1 MRDDPRMD
9 TPLTRRARLGGLART
24 LRRSPS
30 LGLLVAQATALLLY
44 PFAVG
49 SRTGHL
55 FATLLSVGV
64 LAMAV
69 RMVRRSPRDAW
80 LAGMFA
86 VLGVAL
92 WQVHVSH
99 HSVAVGV
106 AGALFYAAAYF
117 YSAAA
122 LIGYMLQ
129 DDRTTA
135 DEMWAAAATFMLF
148 VEGYAWLFM
157 ALQIVQPGALVIPG
171 AEDEPLR
178 KWMELVFISGT
189 NFSNTGLSDIVPHS
203 PHARMLVLL
212 EQWNGLMYLALVVA
226 RLAGFLKHP
235 R

>member
-1 MRDDPRMD
+1 MD
-9 TPLTRRARLGGLART
+9 IPHARGARPAQLIAA

-30 LGLLVAQATALLLY
+30 LGLLLAQATALVLY
-44 PFAVG
+44 PFAVD
-49 SRTGHL
+49 SRAGHL
-55 FATLLSVGV
+55 FATVLSVGV

-80 LAGMFA
+80 LAGLFA
-86 VLGVAL
+86 VLGVVL
-92 WQVHVSH
+92 WQVHVSQGAM
-99 HSVAVGV
+99 SSGVG
-106 AGALFYAAAYF
+106 GALFYAAAYF

-157 ALQIVQPGALVIPG
+157 ALQVVQPGALLIPG
-171 AEDEPLR
+171 VDGEPMR
-178 KWMELVFISGT
+178 KWMELVFVSGT
-189 NFSNTGLSDIVPHS
+189 NFSNTGLSDIVPAT

-212 EQWNGLMYLALVVA
+212 EQWNGVIYLALVVA
-226 RLAGFLKHP
+226 RLAGFLKLH

>member
-1 MRDDPRMD
+1 MD
-9 TPLTRRARLGGLART
+9 IPHARGARPAQLIAA

-30 LGLLVAQATALLLY
+30 LGLLLAQATALALY
-44 PFAVG
+44 PFAVD
-49 SRTGHL
+49 SRAGHL
-55 FATLLSVGV
+55 FATVLSVGV

-69 RMVRRSPRDAW
+69 RMVRPSPRDAW
-80 LAGMFA
+80 LAGLFA
-86 VLGVAL
+86 VLGVVL
-92 WQVHVSH
+92 WQVHVSQGAM
-99 HSVAVGV
+99 SSGVG
-106 AGALFYAAAYF
+106 GALFYAAAYF

-157 ALQIVQPGALVIPG
+157 ALQVVQPGALLIPG
-171 AEDEPLR
+171 VEDEPMR

-189 NFSNTGLSDIVPHS
+189 NFSNTGLSDIVPAT

-212 EQWNGLMYLALVVA
+212 EQWNGVMYLALVVA
-226 RLAGFLKHP
+226 RLAGFLKL
-235 R
+235 RR

>member
-1 MRDDPRMD
+1 MPHHSRMD
-9 TPLTRRARLGGLART
+9 DARTRAASAARLVRALK
-24 LRRSPS
+24 RSPS

-44 PFAVG
+44 PFAVD
-49 SRTGHL
+49 SRAGHL

-80 LAGMFA
+80 LAGFFA
-86 VLGVAL
+86 VLGVVL
-92 WQVHVSH
+92 WQVHASQGTAA
-99 HSVAVGV
+99 SGV

-122 LIGYMLQ
+122 MIGYMLQ
-129 DDRTTA
+129 DDRTTS

-157 ALQIVQPGALVIPG
+157 ALQTVQPGALVIPG
-171 AEDEPLR
+171 VDDEPMR

-189 NFSNTGLSDIVPHS
+189 NFSNTGLSDIVPGT

-226 RLAGFLKHP
+226 RLAGFLKQK
-235 R
+235 

>member
-1 MRDDPRMD
+1 MD
-9 TPLTRRARLGGLART
+9 IPHARGARPAQLIAA

-30 LGLLVAQATALLLY
+30 LGLLLAQATALVLY
-44 PFAVG
+44 PFAVD
-49 SRTGHL
+49 SRAGHL
-55 FATLLSVGV
+55 FATVLSVGV

-80 LAGMFA
+80 LAGLFA
-86 VLGVAL
+86 VLGVVL
-92 WQVHVSH
+92 WQVHVSQGAM
-99 HSVAVGV
+99 SSGVG
-106 AGALFYAAAYF
+106 GALFYAAAYF

-157 ALQIVQPGALVIPG
+157 ALQVVQPGALLIPG
-171 AEDEPLR
+171 VDGEPMR
-178 KWMELVFISGT
+178 KWMELVFVSGT
-189 NFSNTGLSDIVPHS
+189 NFSNTGLSDIVPAT

-212 EQWNGLMYLALVVA
+212 EQWNGVMYLALVVA
-226 RLAGFLKHP
+226 RLAGFLKLH

>member
-1 MRDDPRMD
+1 MD
-9 TPLTRRARLGGLART
+9 IPHARGARPAQLIGA

-30 LGLLVAQATALLLY
+30 LGLLLAQATALVLY
-44 PFAVG
+44 PFAVD
-49 SRTGHL
+49 SRAGHL
-55 FATLLSVGV
+55 FATVLSVGV

-80 LAGMFA
+80 LAGLFA
-86 VLGVAL
+86 VLGVVL
-92 WQVHVSH
+92 WQVHVSQGAM
-99 HSVAVGV
+99 SSGVG
-106 AGALFYAAAYF
+106 GALFYAAAYF

-157 ALQIVQPGALVIPG
+157 ALQIVQPGALLIPG
-171 AEDEPLR
+171 GEDEPMR
-178 KWMELVFISGT
+178 KWMELVFVSGT
-189 NFSNTGLSDIVPHS
+189 NFSNTGLSDIVPAT

-212 EQWNGLMYLALVVA
+212 EQWNGVMYLALVVA
-226 RLAGFLKHP
+226 RLAGFLKL
-235 R
+235 RR

>member
-1 MRDDPRMD
+1 MPHHPRMEERQ
-9 TPLTRRARLGGLART
+9 TRVAGIARLVRA

-30 LGLLVAQATALLLY
+30 LGLLWAQATALLLY

-49 SRTGHL
+49 SRAGHL

-80 LAGMFA
+80 LAGLFA
-86 VLGVAL
+86 ILGVTL
-92 WQVHVSH
+92 WQLHVSQGAAA
-99 HSVAVGV
+99 SGV

-129 DDRTTA
+129 DDRTSA

-157 ALQIVQPGALVIPG
+157 ALQTVQPGALVIPG
-171 AEDEPLR
+171 VEGEPLR
-178 KWMELVFISGT
+178 QWMELVFISGT
-189 NFSNTGLSDIVPHS
+189 NFSNTGLSDIVPGT

-226 RLAGFLKHP
+226 RLAGFLRHK
-235 R
+235 

>member
-1 MRDDPRMD
+1 MD
-9 TPLTRRARLGGLART
+9 IPHARGARPAQLIGA

-30 LGLLVAQATALLLY
+30 LGLLLAQATALVLY
-44 PFAVG
+44 PFAVD
-49 SRTGHL
+49 SRAGHL
-55 FATLLSVGV
+55 FATVLSVGV

-80 LAGMFA
+80 LAGLFA
-86 VLGVAL
+86 VLGVVL
-92 WQVHVSH
+92 WQVHVSQGAM
-99 HSVAVGV
+99 SSGVG
-106 AGALFYAAAYF
+106 GALFYAAAYF

-157 ALQIVQPGALVIPG
+157 ALQVVQPGALLIPG
-171 AEDEPLR
+171 VDGEPMR
-178 KWMELVFISGT
+178 KWMELVFVSGT
-189 NFSNTGLSDIVPHS
+189 NFSNTGLSDIVPAT

-212 EQWNGLMYLALVVA
+212 EQWNGVMYLALVVA
-226 RLAGFLKHP
+226 RLAGFLKLH

>member
-1 MRDDPRMD
+1 MD
-9 TPLTRRARLGGLART
+9 IPHARGARPAKLIGA

-30 LGLLVAQATALLLY
+30 LGLLLAQATALVLY
-44 PFAVG
+44 PFAVD
-49 SRTGHL
+49 SRAGHL
-55 FATLLSVGV
+55 FATVLSVGV

-80 LAGMFA
+80 LAGLFA
-86 VLGVAL
+86 VLGVVL
-92 WQVHVSH
+92 WQVHVSQGAM
-99 HSVAVGV
+99 SSGVG
-106 AGALFYAAAYF
+106 GALFYAAAYF

-157 ALQIVQPGALVIPG
+157 ALQVVQPGALLIPG
-171 AEDEPLR
+171 VDGEPMR
-178 KWMELVFISGT
+178 KWMELVFVSGT
-189 NFSNTGLSDIVPHS
+189 NFSNTGLSDIVPAT

-212 EQWNGLMYLALVVA
+212 EQWNGVMYLALVVA
-226 RLAGFLKHP
+226 RLAGFLKLH